1 MDFWFPQFAFCHDH
15 QNNDYKVLRLA
26 LFHYN
31 DLPIEIKVYSLKS
44 QRWKKVE
51 EQWPNKEICHWESTS
66 LNGVVHWLVADF
78 GVLDKESLV
87 AFDLASE
94 KFKLYTMSVSSDFD
108 YVMELKINY
117 FDTIPVTA

>member
-1 MDFWFPQFAFCHDH
+1 M
-15 QNNDYKVLRLA
+15 LRLA

-31 DLPIEIKVYSLKS
+31 ELPIEIKVYSLKS

-51 EQWPNKEICHWESTS
+51 EQWPNKEICHWESAS

-78 GVLDKESLV
+78 GVLDKESLL

-94 KFKLYTMSVSSDFD
+94 KFKLYTTLVSPDFD
-108 YVMELKINY
+108 HVMELKIKY
-117 FDTIPVTA
+117 FYTIPVTT